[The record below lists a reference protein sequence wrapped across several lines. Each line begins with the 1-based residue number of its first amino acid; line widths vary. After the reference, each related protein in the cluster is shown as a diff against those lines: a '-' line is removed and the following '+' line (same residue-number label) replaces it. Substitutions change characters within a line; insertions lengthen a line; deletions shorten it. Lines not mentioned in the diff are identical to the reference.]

1 LLTLHPQEFNLV
13 YHCKHF
19 KKENKMTAITTPAD
33 RDIQKP
39 KVVVQGGGSD
49 SVYGLGFIGALVYFI
64 SQARDFR
71 EGVIGFFKA
80 IVWPAI
86 LVYEIFKLLKIGQ
99 SEANPEPPEKPV
111 G

>member
-1 LLTLHPQEFNLV
+1 V
-13 YHCKHF
+13 KHI
-19 KKENKMTAITTPAD
+19 KKENKMSTLTTPAENE
-33 RDIQKP
+33 IQKP

-64 SQARDFR
+64 GQAKDFR

-80 IVWPAI
+80 VVWPAI
-86 LVYEIFKLLKIGQ
+86 LVYEIFKLLKVGQ
-99 SEANPEPPEKPV
+99 AQAIPEPPEEPV

>member
-1 LLTLHPQEFNLV
+1 
-13 YHCKHF
+13 
-19 KKENKMTAITTPAD
+19 MTALTTPED
-33 RDIQKP
+33 REVQKA

-64 SQARDFR
+64 SQAKDFR
-71 EGVIGFFKA
+71 EGAIGFFKA

-99 SEANPEPPEKPV
+99 AQEEPKS
-111 G
+111 

>member
-1 LLTLHPQEFNLV
+1 
-13 YHCKHF
+13 
-19 KKENKMTAITTPAD
+19 MTELSTPTD
-33 RDIQKP
+33 RDLQKP
-39 KVVVQGGGSD
+39 KVVVQGGSSD

-64 SQARDFR
+64 GQAKDFR

-99 SEANPEPPEKPV
+99 AEVKVEIPEPTE
-111 G
+111 

>member
-1 LLTLHPQEFNLV
+1 
-13 YHCKHF
+13 
-19 KKENKMTAITTPAD
+19 MTELSTPAD
-33 RDIQKP
+33 RDLQKP
-39 KVVVQGGGSD
+39 RVVVQGGSSD

-64 SQARDFR
+64 GQAKDLR

-99 SEANPEPPEKPV
+99 REAEVESQEITE
-111 G
+111 

>member
-1 LLTLHPQEFNLV
+1 MSTV
-13 YHCKHF
+13 
-19 KKENKMTAITTPAD
+19 TTPTESE
-33 RDIQKP
+33 IQKP
-39 KVVVQGGGSD
+39 KVIVQGGGSD

-64 SQARDFR
+64 GQARDFR

-99 SEANPEPPEKPV
+99 GRGAPEPQEPSNL
-111 G
+111 

>member
-1 LLTLHPQEFNLV
+1 
-13 YHCKHF
+13 
-19 KKENKMTAITTPAD
+19 MTALPSTTD
-33 RDIQKP
+33 REMQNP
-39 KVVVQGGGSD
+39 KVIVRGGSSD

-64 SQARDFR
+64 SQAKDFR

-99 SEANPEPPEKPV
+99 SETSLEPPEGTV

>member
-1 LLTLHPQEFNLV
+1 
-13 YHCKHF
+13 
-19 KKENKMTAITTPAD
+19 MTEIIPPTD
-33 RDIQKP
+33 REIQKP
-39 KVVVQGGGSD
+39 KVVVQSGGSD

-64 SQARDFR
+64 GQAKDFR

-99 SEANPEPPEKPV
+99 ADAGSEPQEPA

>member
-1 LLTLHPQEFNLV
+1 
-13 YHCKHF
+13 
-19 KKENKMTAITTPAD
+19 MTTITTPAD
-33 RDIQKP
+33 REVQKA
-39 KVVVQGGGSD
+39 KVVVQSGGGD
-49 SVYGLGFIGALVYFI
+49 SVYGLGFIGALVYFVG
-64 SQARDFR
+64 QAKDFR

-99 SEANPEPPEKPV
+99 AEGNSEPPEGTV

>member
-1 LLTLHPQEFNLV
+1 
-13 YHCKHF
+13 
-19 KKENKMTAITTPAD
+19 MTELSTPAD
-33 RDIQKP
+33 REMKP
-39 KVVVQGGGSD
+39 TKVVVQGGTSD

-64 SQARDFR
+64 GQAKDLR

-99 SEANPEPPEKPV
+99 VAEQPENSESVE
-111 G
+111 

>member
-1 LLTLHPQEFNLV
+1 
-13 YHCKHF
+13 
-19 KKENKMTAITTPAD
+19 MSAITTTEEGKA
-33 RDIQKP
+33 P
-39 KVVVQGGGSD
+39 KVVVQGGSSD

-64 SQARDFR
+64 SQAKDFR

-99 SEANPEPPEKPV
+99 AEVKLESEEVTE
-111 G
+111 

>member
-1 LLTLHPQEFNLV
+1 MAIQ
-13 YHCKHF
+13 
-19 KKENKMTAITTPAD
+19 KENTMTTITTPEE
-33 RDIQKP
+33 RQIQKP

-49 SVYGLGFIGALVYFI
+49 SVYGLGFIGALVYYIGRAKTF
-64 SQARDFR
+64 Q

-99 SEANPEPPEKPV
+99 AVEQPEPAEATE
-111 G
+111 

>member
-1 LLTLHPQEFNLV
+1 
-13 YHCKHF
+13 
-19 KKENKMTAITTPAD
+19 MTTITTPAD
-33 RDIQKP
+33 RAMQNP
-39 KVVVQGGGSD
+39 KVVVEGGGSD

-64 SQARDFR
+64 SQAKDFR

-99 SEANPEPPEKPV
+99 AEENIESQESAE
-111 G
+111 

>member
-1 LLTLHPQEFNLV
+1 
-13 YHCKHF
+13 
-19 KKENKMTAITTPAD
+19 MTALTTPTD
-33 RDIQKP
+33 LEIQKP
-39 KVVVQGGGSD
+39 KVVVQGGSSD

-64 SQARDFR
+64 GQAKDFR

-99 SEANPEPPEKPV
+99 AVVKPEAQEPMN
-111 G
+111 

>member
-1 LLTLHPQEFNLV
+1 
-13 YHCKHF
+13 
-19 KKENKMTAITTPAD
+19 MTSITSPSD
-33 RDIQKP
+33 REMQKP
-39 KVVVQGGGSD
+39 NVVVHGGSSD

-64 SQARDFR
+64 GQAKDFR

-99 SEANPEPPEKPV
+99 AEENPEPVEPV

>member
-1 LLTLHPQEFNLV
+1 MMKYLILALIA
-13 YHCKHF
+13 
-19 KKENKMTAITTPAD
+19 AIIGAVGA
-33 RDIQKP
+33 RL
-39 KVVVQGGGSD
+39 GGSGGKGCLA
-49 SVYGLGFIGALVYFI
+49 SILLGFIGALVYFI

-99 SEANPEPPEKPV
+99 AEAKAESQEV
-111 G
+111 TE

>member
-1 LLTLHPQEFNLV
+1 
-13 YHCKHF
+13 
-19 KKENKMTAITTPAD
+19 MTSITTPEE
-33 RDIQKP
+33 REIQKA

-49 SVYGLGFIGALVYFI
+49 SVYGLGFIGALVYYI
-64 SQARDFR
+64 GQARDFR

-99 SEANPEPPEKPV
+99 GEAKVESQEATE
-111 G
+111 

>member
-1 LLTLHPQEFNLV
+1 
-13 YHCKHF
+13 
-19 KKENKMTAITTPAD
+19 MTELSTPAD
-33 RDIQKP
+33 RDLQKP
-39 KVVVQGGGSD
+39 KVVVQGGSSD

-64 SQARDFR
+64 GQAKDLR

-99 SEANPEPPEKPV
+99 REAEVESQEITE
-111 G
+111 